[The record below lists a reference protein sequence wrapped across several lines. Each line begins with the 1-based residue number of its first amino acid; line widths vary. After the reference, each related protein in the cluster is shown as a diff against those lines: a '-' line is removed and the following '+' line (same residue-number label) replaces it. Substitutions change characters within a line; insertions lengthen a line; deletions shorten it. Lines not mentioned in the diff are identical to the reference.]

1 LDTQITIFKN
11 IKETET
17 PFFKEV
23 SFILKRIKE
32 GKSKNLIKEIR
43 KEKDKTARNEL
54 KKNLPA
60 ICFSGQFNKRSDS
73 SLLEH
78 SGIMCLDFDGYK
90 KQKDM
95 LQDKE
100 MFINNKFV

>member
-1 LDTQITIFKN
+1 MDTQITIFKN

-73 SLLEH
+73 SLLEY

-100 MFINNKFV
+100 M